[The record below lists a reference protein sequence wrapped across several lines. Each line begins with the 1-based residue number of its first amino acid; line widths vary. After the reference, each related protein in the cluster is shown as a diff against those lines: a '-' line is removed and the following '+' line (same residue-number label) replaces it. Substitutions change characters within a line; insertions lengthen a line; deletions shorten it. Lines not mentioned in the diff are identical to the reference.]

1 MSAANA
7 LPYTPPS
14 APPLSNQHAVVQ
26 APVATSARL
35 AKAHQRVRIRN
46 TGEQNYIIQ
55 DRFWAA
61 HEIRPGQEVEID
73 MELSELANLVDQRR
87 PGRGWHLIGPRKGQP
102 YAPHPLLVVDIPA
115 IQARPPE
122 DREQEIAQ
130 KMAQLASKESELCE
144 REARLNDLVAKT
156 GSA

>member
-1 MSAANA
+1 MTAANA
-7 LPYTPPS
+7 APYLAPS
-14 APPLSNQHAVVQ
+14 APPPGSVMVQ
-26 APVATSARL
+26 PPVATSARL

-46 TGEQNYIIQ
+46 THECQTYVIQ
-55 DRFWAA
+55 DRFWQA
-61 HEIRPGQEVEID
+61 HQILPGAEVEVE

-87 PGRGWHLIGPRKGQP
+87 PGRGWHMVGPKKGQP
-102 YAPHPLLVVDIPA
+102 FAPHPLLVVDIPA

-122 DREQEIAQ
+122 DREMEIAA

-144 REARLNDLVAKT
+144 REARLNDLIAKT